1 MNRRLGLRL
10 AGAGLGAAALGVGV
24 AWWRQGTAPVAHPV
38 FSARFERPEGGDLD
52 MSAFRGRILL
62 LNFWATWCPPCVRE
76 MPLLDR
82 FGQAR
87 AAAGWT
93 VVGLAVDNAAP
104 VREFLRRQPMGF
116 PIGLAGFDGIALS
129 RDLGNDGGGLPFS
142 ALFDRRGQLHDRHVG
157 ELHEA
162 DLLRWAGELDRS

>member
-1 MNRRLGLRL
+1 MNRRQGLWL
-10 AGAGLGAAALGVGV
+10 AGAGLGAAALGLGV
-24 AWWRQGTAPVAHPV
+24 AWRRQAGAPAAAHPV
-38 FSARFERPEGGDLD
+38 FAARFARPDGGELA
-52 MSAFRGRILL
+52 MQAFRGRILL

-82 FGQAR
+82 FGRTQ

-116 PIGLAGFDGIALS
+116 EIGLAGFDGIALS
-129 RDLGNDGGGLPFS
+129 RELGNEGGGLPFS
-142 ALFDRRGQLHDRHVG
+142 VLFDRQGRLHDRYLG
-157 ELHEA
+157 ELQEA
-162 DLLRWAGELDRS
+162 DLARWAGELA